1 MKVSLLGVGLL
12 ALTATVGFAQTGA
25 AQAAPVPM
33 QPHATAINQR
43 RQHQQR
49 RIAQGIRTGRL
60 HASQAARLERREASI
75 GRQEHRMRTTDR
87 GRLTRVD
94 RVRLNRRL
102 HRISRAIYRAKHG
115 NVKR

>member
-12 ALTATVGFAQTGA
+12 ALTATIGFAQTA
-25 AQAAPVPM
+25 SAQAAPALM
-33 QPHATAINQR
+33 QRHAATINQR

-60 HASQAARLERREASI
+60 NGRQAVRLERREASI
-75 GRQEHRMRTTDR
+75 GRQVHHMRTAN
-87 GRLTRVD
+87 GGHLTRAN

-102 HRISRAIYRAKHG
+102 NRTSRAIYRAKHG
-115 NVKR
+115 AVKR

>member
-1 MKVSLLGVGLL
+1 
-12 ALTATVGFAQTGA
+12 
-25 AQAAPVPM
+25 
-33 QPHATAINQR
+33 
-43 RQHQQR
+43 
-49 RIAQGIRTGRL
+49 
-60 HASQAARLERREASI
+60 
-75 GRQEHRMRTTDR
+75 MRTTDR